1 MINSLKYLDY
11 TATIHFSADD
21 DVFFGKVIGI
31 NDLITFEGTSV
42 VELKDAFKE
51 CVDDYLE
58 TCEALKKSPEKSYKG
73 VFNVRVPAT
82 LHKKAAMFAL
92 QHQISLNDFVK
103 TAIDYAVKNESEI
116 STVLAEREYTYNGSG
131 KGN

>member
-1 MINSLKYLDY
+1 MIDSLKYLDY

-21 DVFFGKVIGI
+21 EVFFGKVIGI

-82 LHKKAAMFAL
+82 LHKKAAMFAM

-103 TAIDYAVKNESEI
+103 TAIDYAVKNEGEI
-116 STVLAEREYTYNGSG
+116 SNVLAEREYPYNGSG
-131 KGN
+131 NSD